1 MVQRYKFIV
10 SEDADEDLVRI
21 NNTLSENSSTVFSE
35 KIFAKYEYIAMMPK
49 MYQRIYYKKN
59 THTDYRRV
67 VFKKYII
74 IYKIQKNQITILRI
88 VSEKEDYLKSKN
100 FKPT

>member
-1 MVQRYKFIV
+1 MGQIFNIIV

-21 NNTLSENSSTVFSE
+21 TSTFLENSATKFSE
-35 KIFAKYEYIAMMPK
+35 MIFSKYENIGIMPK
-49 MYQRIYYKKN
+49 MYQRIYYEKN

-67 VFKKYII
+67 VCKKYII

-88 VSEKEDYLKSKN
+88 LSEKEDYLKSKYL
-100 FKPT
+100 KP